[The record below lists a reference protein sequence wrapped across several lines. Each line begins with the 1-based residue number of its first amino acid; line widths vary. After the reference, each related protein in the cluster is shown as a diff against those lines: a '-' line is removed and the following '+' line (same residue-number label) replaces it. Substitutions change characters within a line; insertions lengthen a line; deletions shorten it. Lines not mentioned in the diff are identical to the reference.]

1 MSIHTTNKSSLI
13 FQARIRRNYLR
24 SGFVIDVMACL
35 PYDALNM
42 FDDVFDEPVPGMTT
56 DAT

>member
-1 MSIHTTNKSSLI
+1 
-13 FQARIRRNYLR
+13 
-24 SGFVIDVMACL
+24 MACL

-56 DAT
+56 DATWFILFFFSK